1 MYKSQFLPLLS
12 HLFRNSVQEV
22 REEVVMETDTAIVE
36 AAQTVVEIE
45 SVIQGLAA
53 QTMPMTGDVPLLLQH
68 AMTEAAS
75 VATDSGKRD

>member
-1 MYKSQFLPLLS
+1 METDTAI
-12 HLFRNSVQEV
+12 V
-22 REEVVMETDTAIVE
+22 ETDTAIVE

-45 SVIQGLAA
+45 SEIQASAA

-75 VATDSGKRD
+75 VAIDSGKGG